1 MTTGITSEGIKYAV
15 HNFGNAVAYCALSI
29 KAGTRDEEGF
39 HSGIAHFVEHTL
51 FKGTAR
57 HNSDYINNRLEQ
69 LGGELNAYTT
79 KEEIVLHATVLKKD
93 IAKAASLLAEIAFE
107 STFPDE
113 EIEIEKGVVID
124 EIASYKDSPSED
136 IYDVFEEKL
145 FAGSPLAKLILGT
158 PESVQA
164 ISSEELRRFRS
175 TFFTPERMSFSVVG
189 PLPEEKMEEMIRGIS
204 AGYRDICAGGSKA
217 VAREAC
223 GIGRGTA
230 FDETVDKVTAQM
242 KAETG
247 EMLKARQNEFSQAS
261 SQSLGQIVNP
271 LKENIADLKKAME
284 EGRKDQAERS
294 GEMRE
299 HIRNLISHSDAARKS
314 ADELAAAFKH
324 GSKVQGDWGETILEE
339 LLSSQGLTKGVHFE
353 TQAVMRDGD
362 GKVLHSVTGGSV
374 RPDVILHLDEKREV
388 IIDSKV
394 SLTSYVDYVNAENE
408 TDRQNFLKAHVD
420 SIRKHVKELSDKD
433 ARAVSRMLHSIGDL
447 ERLGD
452 HAVNIAEAAENLY
465 LNVLLKWNH
474 IP

>member
-1 MTTGITSEGIKYAV
+1 MKYAV

-51 FKGTAR
+51 FKGTTR
-57 HNSDYINNRLEQ
+57 HNSDYINNRLEL

-164 ISSEELRRFRS
+164 ISSEELRCFRS

-189 PLPEEKMEEMIRGIS
+189 PLPEAKMEEMIREIS

-230 FDETVDKVTAQM
+230 FDETIDKHDHQVNCLIGGTAP
-242 KAETG
+242 
-247 EMLKARQNEFSQAS
+247 
-261 SQSLGQIVNP
+261 SL
-271 LKENIADLKKAME
+271 DRE
-284 EGRKDQAERS
+284 EDR
-294 GEMRE
+294 
-299 HIRNLISHSDAARKS
+299 
-314 ADELAAAFKH
+314 LA
-324 GSKVQGDWGETILEE
+324 TILLCNMLGGPASNSILGRILRERHGWVYNVECSYTPYSDSGVAIIAFGCEE
-339 LLSSQGLTKGVHFE
+339 ENLAKCERVVRRQLRLLQ
-353 TQAVMRDGD
+353 D
-362 GKVLHSVTGGSV
+362 
-374 RPDVILHLDEKREV
+374 
-388 IIDSKV
+388 
-394 SLTSYVDYVNAENE
+394 
-408 TDRQNFLKAHVD
+408 
-420 SIRKHVKELSDKD
+420 KELSPSRLKAAKRQLLGQNAISLESGEAQCLSMGKSLMCFGRVHSDGQLAEKVMAITAAKVREMACEVFGDDKL
-433 ARAVSRMLHSIGDL
+433 SRL
-447 ERLGD
+447 
-452 HAVNIAEAAENLY
+452 VY
-465 LNVLLKWNH
+465 L
-474 IP
+474 

>member
-57 HNSDYINNRLEQ
+57 HNSDYINNRLEL

-145 FAGSPLAKLILGT
+145 FEGSPLAKLILGT

-189 PLPEEKMEEMIRGIS
+189 PLPEAKMEEMIREIS
-204 AGYRDICAGGSKA
+204 AGYRDICADGSKA

-230 FDETVDKVTAQM
+230 FDETIDKHDHQVNCLIGGTAP
-242 KAETG
+242 
-247 EMLKARQNEFSQAS
+247 
-261 SQSLGQIVNP
+261 SL
-271 LKENIADLKKAME
+271 DRE
-284 EGRKDQAERS
+284 EDR
-294 GEMRE
+294 
-299 HIRNLISHSDAARKS
+299 
-314 ADELAAAFKH
+314 LA
-324 GSKVQGDWGETILEE
+324 TILLCNMLGGPASNSILGRILRERHGWVYNVECSYTPYSDSGVAIIAFGCEE
-339 LLSSQGLTKGVHFE
+339 ENLAKCERVVRRQLRLLQ
-353 TQAVMRDGD
+353 D
-362 GKVLHSVTGGSV
+362 
-374 RPDVILHLDEKREV
+374 
-388 IIDSKV
+388 
-394 SLTSYVDYVNAENE
+394 
-408 TDRQNFLKAHVD
+408 
-420 SIRKHVKELSDKD
+420 KELSPSRLKAAKRQLLGQNAISLESGEAQCLSMGKSLMCFGRVHSDGQLAEKVMAITAAKVREMACEVFGDDKL
-433 ARAVSRMLHSIGDL
+433 SRL
-447 ERLGD
+447 
-452 HAVNIAEAAENLY
+452 VY
-465 LNVLLKWNH
+465 L
-474 IP
+474 